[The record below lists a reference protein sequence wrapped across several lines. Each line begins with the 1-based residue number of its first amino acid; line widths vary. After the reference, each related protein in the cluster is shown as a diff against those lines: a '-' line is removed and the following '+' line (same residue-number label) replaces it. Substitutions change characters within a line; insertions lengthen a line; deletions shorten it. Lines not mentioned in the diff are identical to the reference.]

1 MGGAGLKPAGEL
13 PSVLSAWHILV
24 NLPASGLQFYI
35 SRKTILSML
44 QNLSD
49 SWKLSCAH

>member
-1 MGGAGLKPAGEL
+1 MGGAGLKPASEF

-35 SRKTILSML
+35 PRKTIFSVL